1 MFDSINEIA
10 VCATAAVYIAVSI
23 IWYSQTFFG
32 KIWSTASSITAAD
45 SKSQQKNIIVQLL
58 GTYISNV
65 LVCGILAYAISIAL
79 VLEVSVFALSLIVTF
94 FIWSFLAILSFSEHK
109 SRLYFLVH
117 AGYVALFI
125 IGATMI
131 LNYWPW

>member
-32 KIWSTASSITAAD
+32 KIWSAASSITATD

-65 LVCGILAYAISIAL
+65 LVCGILAYAISITS
-79 VLEVSVFALSLIVTF
+79 VLKVSVTILAIAVTVF
-94 FIWSFLAILSFSEHK
+94 VWSFLAILSLSEYK

>member
-1 MFDSINEIA
+1 MFESINEIA

-23 IWYSQTFFG
+23 IWYSQTLFG
-32 KIWSTASSITAAD
+32 KVWSTASSATPTKLAY
-45 SKSQQKNIIVQLL
+45 QQKHLVEQLL
-58 GTYISNV
+58 GIYISNV
-65 LVCGILAYAISIAL
+65 LVCGILAYAISITPL
-79 VLEVSVFALSLIVTF
+79 LKVSVTTLAISVTVF
-94 FIWSFLAILSFSEHK
+94 VWSFLAILSLSEYK